1 MAHNRKDA
9 HTIALC
15 EEAITYA
22 QRMSSKLV
30 EYKQTTN
37 ERLDKLEQH
46 SHPPKDIAQE
56 VIKALDSGDES
67 LIQAIQRVISP

>member
-1 MAHNRKDA
+1 MTGSFLARHRTICSVLVEIRDMAHNRKDA

-37 ERLDKLEQH
+37 ELRRM
-46 SHPPKDIAQE
+46 A
-56 VIKALDSGDES
+56 ALFKRYM
-67 LIQAIQRVISP
+67 L